1 MKYLLKFTLFFILI
15 TGINICS
22 HAQNTLTLATGS
34 KNGDYYTLGQNL
46 KTIIEASNPDI
57 EIIVLPTHGS
67 VENAKLID
75 ISSAHLA
82 LIQSDIAFFFHNG
95 ERMFYYPSDNMEGI
109 ASLYTEAIQVIAGKD
124 TGIEKIEDLKGKT
137 IAVGLQNSGAMF
149 NATIVLNAYNITLDD
164 INAKYVSFEN
174 AKEAIINGE
183 IDAAFFT
190 SGIFESTKREFSNHF
205 NIIPISTNITEKIS
219 RSYPC
224 FLTISLPMHA
234 SQRAHRE
241 RYTLGVRALLVANKD
256 VNSSIIYTITE
267 TIFNNLESL
276 RDVNPIAERIDI
288 NNALLAKSISVH
300 KGSKN
305 YYVEQGLKKA
315 DIFDYYKDII
325 SYLSLLL
332 ILFLFIKFRNFIF
345 TQIKKNIYVRL
356 VVVFLIIFIIGTIG
370 MYFFERKVQNEN
382 FLSLYES
389 VWSSTV
395 YLLSGFEDRS
405 PITIGGR
412 IMSVFILISSIIL
425 IGSVAGNFASIF
437 LKKEEIKMKKKFSN
451 HIIIC
456 NWHNGGD
463 AVISEILN
471 QNAEPD
477 TYIIVVTTKGVDYE
491 SLLKVKPHIYNNV
504 YFLKGDPTQ
513 HKILELARVDKAK
526 GVVILADD
534 QYHDPDANSA
544 LIALAIKTVT
554 EEKKKTVKVVAESIN
569 HRKIQHIKDA
579 GVDEVI
585 CVKDYG
591 ISLLAQCSIN
601 HYTSEIYERLLKNSE
616 DSNEFYFIE
625 LKETPEDVNK
635 QIVGKRFFEVERLFN
650 KNRTEN
656 NAILLIGHK
665 SNSEELFDININ
677 KANIKLN
684 PKKDD
689 FLIKDN
695 DTLIVIAHSKPNLAN
710 QLKNQ
715 EL

>member
-1 MKYLLKFTLFFILI
+1 MKFILLFI
-15 TGINICS
+15 LSLGINVS
-22 HAQNTLTLATGS
+22 LLAQNTLTLATGS
-34 KNGDYYTLGQNL
+34 QNGDYYRLGQDL
-46 KTIIEASNPDI
+46 KTLIEAHNPDI

-67 VENAKLID
+67 VENARLID

-82 LIQSDIAFFFHNG
+82 LVQSDIAYYFHNG
-95 ERMFYYPSDNMEGI
+95 ERIFYYPSDNMEGV

-124 TGIEKIEDLKGKT
+124 TGIERIEDLRDKT
-137 IAVGLQNSGAMF
+137 VAIGLQDSGAMF
-149 NATIVLNAYNITLDD
+149 NATIVLNAYNISLDA
-164 INAKYVSFEN
+164 INAKYMSFEE
-174 AKEAIINGE
+174 AKDAIINGE
-183 IDAAFFT
+183 IDATFFT
-190 SGIFESTKREFSNHF
+190 SGIFESTKREFSNYF
-205 NIIPISTNITEKIS
+205 NIIPINTSIIERIS

-224 FLTISLPMHA
+224 FLAISLPMHA
-234 SQRAHRE
+234 SRSPHRE

-256 VNSSIIYTITE
+256 VNSDITYAITE

-276 RDVNPIAERIDI
+276 RDVNPIAESMDV
-288 NNALLAKSISVH
+288 NNSLLATPISVH
-300 KGSKN
+300 QGSRK
-305 YYVEQGLKKA
+305 YYVEQGLIKGG
-315 DIFDYYKDII
+315 IFDYYNDII

-332 ILFLFIKFRNFIF
+332 ILFFFIKFRKLIF
-345 TQIKKNIYVRL
+345 THIRKNIYVRL
-356 VVVFLIIFIIGTIG
+356 IVVFLIVFIIGTIG

-395 YLLSGFEDRS
+395 YLLSGFEDRA
-405 PITIGGR
+405 PITVGGR

-437 LKKEEIKMKKKFSN
+437 LKKEEKKMKKNFSN

-456 NWHNGGD
+456 NWHHGGD
-463 AVISEILN
+463 AILSEILN

-477 TYIIVVTTKGVDYE
+477 AYIIVITSKDVDHDG
-491 SLLKVKPHIYNNV
+491 LLKVKPHIYNNV
-504 YFLKGDPTQ
+504 FFLKGDPTQ
-513 HKILELARVDKAK
+513 HRILEIARVDKAK

-544 LIALAIKTVT
+544 LIALTIKTVT
-554 EEKKKTVKVVAESIN
+554 EEKKKTVKVVAESVN
-569 HRKIQHIKDA
+569 HRKIQHIRDA

-601 HYTSEIYERLLKNSE
+601 HYTSEIYERLLKNTE

-625 LKETPEDVNK
+625 LKEEPADVK
-635 QIVGKRFFEVERLFN
+635 KKIVGKRFFEVERLFN
-650 KNRTEN
+650 ENRTEK

-665 SNSEELFDININ
+665 SNGKELFDKNIN
-677 KANIKLN
+677 KANLKLN

-689 FLIKDN
+689 FLIKEN
-695 DTLIVIAHSKPNLAN
+695 DTLIVIAHRKPDLVN
-710 QLKNQ
+710 QLTN
-715 EL
+715 

>member
-1 MKYLLKFTLFFILI
+1 MKHILKFIALFVLSI
-15 TGINICS
+15 GINICS
-22 HAQNTLTLATGS
+22 LAQNTLTLATGS
-34 KNGDYYTLGQNL
+34 KNGDYYQLGQNL
-46 KTIIEASNPDI
+46 KTIIEANNPDI

-67 VENAKLID
+67 VENAKLIE

-82 LIQSDIAFFFHNG
+82 LIQSDIAFYFHNG
-95 ERMFYYPSDNMEGI
+95 ERMFFYPSDNMEGI

-124 TGIEKIEDLKGKT
+124 TGIEKIEDLRGKT
-137 IAVGLQNSGAMF
+137 IALGLQNSGAMF

-164 INAKYVSFEN
+164 INAKYMSFEN

-183 IDAAFFT
+183 IDATFFT
-190 SGIFESTKREFSNHF
+190 SGIFESTKREFSDHF
-205 NIIPISTNITEKIS
+205 NIIPINTNIIERIS

-224 FLTISLPMHA
+224 FLATSLPMHA
-234 SQRAHRE
+234 SRSEHRE

-256 VNSSIIYTITE
+256 VNSSIIYSITE

-276 RDVNPIAERIDI
+276 RNLNPIAEGIDI
-288 NNALLAKSISVH
+288 NNSLLAKSISVH
-300 KGSKN
+300 NGSKK
-305 YYVEQGLKKA
+305 YYIEQGLIKVG
-315 DIFDYYKDII
+315 IFDYYKDIL
-325 SYLSLLL
+325 SYFSLLL
-332 ILFLFIKFRNFIF
+332 ILFLFVKFRKFIF
-345 TQIKKNIYVRL
+345 KQIQKNIYVRL
-356 VVVFLIIFIIGTIG
+356 IVVFLIIFIIGTIG

-437 LKKEEIKMKKKFSN
+437 LKKEEIKMKKNFSN

-463 AVISEILN
+463 AVLSEILS

-477 TYIIVVTTKGVDYE
+477 TYIIVITTKDVDYE
-491 SLLKVKPHIYNNV
+491 GLLKVKPHLYNNV

-513 HKILELARVDKAK
+513 HKILEIARVDKAK

-544 LIALAIKTVT
+544 LIALAIRTIT
-554 EEKKKTVKVVAESIN
+554 DGKKKTVKVVAESIN

-625 LKETPEDVNK
+625 LKETPEDVKK
-635 QIVGKRFFEVERLFN
+635 QIVGKHFHEVERLFN
-650 KNRTEN
+650 KNRTEK
-656 NAILLIGHK
+656 NAILLIGYK
-665 SNSEELFDININ
+665 SNSEEQLDKINDQ
-677 KANIKLN
+677 ANMKLN

-689 FLIKDN
+689 FLIKEN
-695 DTLIVIAHSKPNLAN
+695 DTLIVIAHRKPNLAN
-710 QLKNQ
+710 QLRN
-715 EL
+715 